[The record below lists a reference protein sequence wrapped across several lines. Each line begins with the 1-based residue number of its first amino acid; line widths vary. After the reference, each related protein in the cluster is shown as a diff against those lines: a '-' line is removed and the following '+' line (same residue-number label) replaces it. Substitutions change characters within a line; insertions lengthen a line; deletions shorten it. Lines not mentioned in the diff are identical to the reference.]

1 MAAALFY
8 TRFASSLEPCG
19 GVGCIQFPE
28 WCFWFPWCFF
38 SRNGVFSSREGVF
51 GSHKGVSGSHGV
63 LGSRLGVL
71 GSHQF
76 DEAGS
81 EKPMLYNYSWML
93 LRGRFLSYRWT

>member
-1 MAAALFY
+1 MPGFLPK
-8 TRFASSLEPCG
+8 TNG
-19 GVGCIQFPE
+19 GWVYPVPGMVFLRPVV
-28 WCFWFPWCFF
+28 FF
-38 SRNGVFSSREGVF
+38 SRNGVFSSREGIF

-71 GSHQF
+71 DSHQF

-81 EKPMLYNYSWML
+81 EKPMLYNYSCML

>member
-1 MAAALFY
+1 MYPVPGMVFLV
-8 TRFASSLEPCG
+8 P
-19 GVGCIQFPE
+19 VV
-28 WCFWFPWCFF
+28 FF
-38 SRNGVFSSREGVF
+38 SRNGVFS
-51 GSHKGVSGSHGV
+51 SHKGVSGSHGV

>member
-1 MAAALFY
+1 MLLQSL
-8 TRFASSLEPCG
+8 RGLVQPGGNQGLGVSSSRN
-19 GVGCIQFPE
+19 GVSGSRGV
-28 WCFWFPWCFF
+28 FF
-38 SRNGVFSSREGVF
+38 SRNGVFSSQEGVF